1 MDLVGRLKCYIEH
14 VGLQISQ
21 FADIAQI
28 PRPTLSQILSGRNR
42 KISNE
47 LMEKLHTAFPR
58 LNISWLLFGDGEM
71 EINSIPQIRT
81 PQDNNQNIS
90 PSNDTHTSNIS
101 QISAQRPES
110 TSTIV
115 DKTSVESNH
124 PTEYLSDRNNNE
136 QYNHEDVDNKSKM
149 VAPVSF
155 NTDSS
160 KKIQNIM
167 VFYTDN
173 SFEIFRPANS

>member
-71 EINSIPQIRT
+71 EINTIPQIRT
-81 PQDNNQNIS
+81 PNDNT
-90 PSNDTHTSNIS
+90 PSVSHSSNI
-101 QISAQRPES
+101 
-110 TSTIV
+110 
-115 DKTSVESNH
+115 D
-124 PTEYLSDRNNNE
+124 PTLP
-136 QYNHEDVDNKSKM
+136 QKPVTASKIEAE
-149 VAPVSF
+149 APVELKNVNEYIAEDQNKDSLKHKNEDNSAPAITPISF

-173 SFEIFRPANS
+173 SFEIFRPAHS